1 MHARRVSAS
10 ACQTDTSV
18 FHHQTTVEKDGTTT
32 FWGKGSNTIGAA
44 YMAVREEFS
53 AMTLGERRELLEKM
67 MSRIDRTERK
77 QDPTMLKEAQDEFA
91 KCIAISKEGES
102 DTDSAQGERSEDE
115 GEYYASEVE
124 KTPPRT
130 EERKKPEKQKKE
142 KVVGSSRES
151 VGRAEERKSG
161 KKRKPESSDED
172 DDEESEAVRE
182 KTARKAAKKAAAA
195 KRAALLHDGE
205 EETEMGVW
213 GKGIVQLSTEHT
225 KKRKAAADQE
235 KSKKK
240 KKKSSRELVD
250 LRSDEDGDYEMAAF
264 ASRKKKS
271 SHSGASSSKS
281 RVG

>member
-32 FWGKGSNTIGAA
+32 FRGKGSNMIGAA
-44 YMAVREEFS
+44 YMAVRDEFS
-53 AMTLGERRELLEKM
+53 LMTLEGRRELLEKM

-77 QDPTMLKEAQDEFA
+77 QDPTMLKEAQDELA
-91 KCIAISKEGES
+91 KCIASSKEGES

-142 KVVGSSRES
+142 KVGWSSRES

-161 KKRKPESSDED
+161 KKRKPESADED

-182 KTARKAAKKAAAA
+182 KAARKAAKKA

-205 EETEMGVW
+205 EEKEMGVW

-235 KSKKK
+235 KGGKKK